1 MAKIVVGISFV
12 LTHMVVFN
20 SIILNS
26 RASELFGCCPCHA
39 NQQKEL
45 RCSNKPTVVLLFF
58 PLCILLD
65 TPTFEHECTTEQK
78 ALGVNYC
85 LQQVAEMKS
94 KTL

>member
-1 MAKIVVGISFV
+1 
-12 LTHMVVFN
+12 MVVFN

-45 RCSNKPTVVLLFF
+45 RCSNEPIVLSLFF

-65 TPTFEHECTTEQK
+65 TPTFEHESTTEQK
-78 ALGVNYC
+78 ASGVNYC
-85 LQQVAEMKS
+85 LQKEETKS
-94 KTL
+94 KAR